1 MQLQASEKVIDCPG
15 CGATITVRITPDRA
29 RSTGRTIF
37 MNVDTGDVRTH
48 IAERHPEAVTRY
60 AEAEAAAAD
69 AIAAEVAQ

>member
-1 MQLQASEKVIDCPG
+1 
-15 CGATITVRITPDRA
+15 
-29 RSTGRTIF
+29 